1 MSLPHSSARIQD
13 AQNIAPLDIEKRPA
27 ERSGSGSADKR
38 SGSGSSLPA
47 IPGIQWELNARGGFE
62 AWHCPP
68 GALHRKDKTYLG
80 YLGKRVISA
89 SSPDQLDKMARE
101 WVAER
106 MQQKGIKA

>member
-1 MSLPHSSARIQD
+1 MPHSSARIQD
-13 AQNIAPLDIEKRPA
+13 GANIAPLNLDKRPP
-27 ERSGSGSADKR
+27 ERSGSGYQDKR

-47 IPGIQWELNARGGFE
+47 IPGVQWELNARGGFE

-89 SSPDQLDKMARE
+89 SSPDHLDAMARV
-101 WVAER
+101 WIAER
-106 MQQKGIKA
+106 MQQKGISHV

>member
-13 AQNIAPLDIEKRPA
+13 AQNIAQLSLDKRPA
-27 ERSGSGSADKR
+27 ERSGSGSAPQR

-47 IPGIQWELNARGGFE
+47 IPGVQWELNARGGFE

-80 YLGKRVISA
+80 YLGKRVIAGSA
-89 SSPDQLDKMARE
+89 PDQLDAMARS
-101 WVAER
+101 WIAER

>member
-62 AWHCPP
+62 AWHCPA

-80 YLGKRVISA
+80 YLGKRVIAGSA
-89 SSPDQLDKMARE
+89 PAQLEAMARL

-106 MQQKGIKA
+106 MKEKGIK

>member
-13 AQNIAPLDIEKRPA
+13 AQNIAQLNLDKRPA
-27 ERSGSGSADKR
+27 ERSGSGSAPRR

-47 IPGIQWELNARGGFE
+47 IPGVQWELNRRGGFE

-89 SSPDQLDKMARE
+89 SAPDQLDQVARV
-101 WVAER
+101 WIADR
-106 MQQKGIKA
+106 MKEKGIK

>member
-1 MSLPHSSARIQD
+1 MSLPHSSARIIQD

-27 ERSGSGSADKR
+27 ERSGSGYQEKG

-68 GALHRKDKTYLG
+68 GALHRKDKAYIG
-80 YLGKRVISA
+80 YLGKRVIAASA
-89 SSPDQLDKMARE
+89 PDQLDAMARV
-101 WVAER
+101 WIADR
-106 MQQKGIKA
+106 MQQKGIE